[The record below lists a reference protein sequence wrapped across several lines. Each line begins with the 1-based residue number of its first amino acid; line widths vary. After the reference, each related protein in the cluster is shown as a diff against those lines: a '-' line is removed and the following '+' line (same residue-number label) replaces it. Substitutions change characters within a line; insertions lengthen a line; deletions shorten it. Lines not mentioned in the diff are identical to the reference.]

1 VGVGMKLMIKQKLII
16 FSALLILIPLSLSA
30 ISISVLV
37 KSNIQ
42 QQSAQSIEK
51 DARVA
56 EQIYRNRE
64 LGIIQLVQNAGQ
76 TIAIQGLLELL
87 PAPSRSTAPTEK
99 ITSEGAKRLNDLIN
113 TTVQTGN
120 VDFIVVTDSE
130 GNILAPQ
137 RAVVAEAE
145 LKIEGIKKNPLF
157 QALQNSV
164 AAKKIDALSSSIKE
178 APTMLKLYGGDE
190 LRQQAEVKGQG
201 TITDGLVLE
210 AAAPITSGGRLIGAV
225 FGGLL
230 VNNGREDQNKS
241 IAEDIKTK
249 LYPELRNVSGV
260 SIAVGDII
268 VSTNLPI
275 QQRGGIGKKLTAPL
289 ADKATMSLEVFNDE
303 EYNTAY
309 VPIKDINSQVIGRIG
324 VQIKQSWFNG
334 VLNTVQVTILVIVVI
349 CLGGAIGAAIYSAQK
364 LTKPIIELK
373 EASNNISLGKLDE
386 AIIIKTEDEIGELA
400 DALERMRISLKQA
413 LDRLRSRRPGQ

>member
-1 VGVGMKLMIKQKLII
+1 
-16 FSALLILIPLSLSA
+16 
-30 ISISVLV
+30 
-37 KSNIQ
+37 
-42 QQSAQSIEK
+42 
-51 DARVA
+51 
-56 EQIYRNRE
+56 
-64 LGIIQLVQNAGQ
+64 
-76 TIAIQGLLELL
+76 LL